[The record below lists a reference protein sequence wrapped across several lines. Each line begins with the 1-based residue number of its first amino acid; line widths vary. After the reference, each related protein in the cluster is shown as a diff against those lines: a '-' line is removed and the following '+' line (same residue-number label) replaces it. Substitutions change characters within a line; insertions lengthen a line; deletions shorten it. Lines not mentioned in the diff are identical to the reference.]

1 VNQPPDEALEI
12 IGVSKNYGPT
22 RALDDVSFSLRHG
35 RIHALLG
42 GNGSGKSTLIKI
54 LAGVVRAE
62 PGGQVARTISGRRVE
77 AGLSGVTP
85 GVSRD
90 LGFRFVHQDVPI
102 FPGLSITENLALG
115 SKFERGAGGRIRWRR
130 QHARARRVLKQF
142 GLDVSPREPVYRLP
156 PAARTLL
163 AIVRAL
169 QDQADPSESVLVL
182 DEPTATLPRGDVAWL
197 LSSLR
202 RLAEQGQTILWVS
215 HRLDEVCQAADDITV
230 LRDGKHVATMPLGTR
245 TTADL
250 AELIVGRPVP
260 RVGSSGVEEQ
270 APVVLEVRGLAAGA
284 ADGVDLD
291 VRQGEIV
298 GLVGI
303 TGSGRSSVLRGI
315 YGALPRRAGTVLIE
329 GTELR
334 TGHVPTAR
342 SRGVR
347 FLPEERRLIGFAG
360 MSVAMNAS
368 SPDVGRYWRG
378 YLDRRAERRAG
389 QDLIRQFGVRAPSAD
404 APLNSLSGGN
414 QQKVLVGAAIR
425 SEPAVLLID
434 EPTQGVD
441 VGARADIHAHIKQAV
456 SRRGCAVVVSS
467 DLEEVVDL
475 CDRVLILA
483 GGRMVTQLVG
493 EEITE
498 LAIASQMEQGSRS
511 ALPDL
516 PDSLAMRIG

>member
-1 VNQPPDEALEI
+1 V
-12 IGVSKNYGPT
+12 
-22 RALDDVSFSLRHG
+22 
-35 RIHALLG
+35 
-42 GNGSGKSTLIKI
+42 
-54 LAGVVRAE
+54 
-62 PGGQVARTISGRRVE
+62 
-77 AGLSGVTP
+77 
-85 GVSRD
+85 
-90 LGFRFVHQDVPI
+90 
-102 FPGLSITENLALG
+102 
-115 SKFERGAGGRIRWRR
+115 
-130 QHARARRVLKQF
+130 
-142 GLDVSPREPVYRLP
+142 
-156 PAARTLL
+156 
-163 AIVRAL
+163 
-169 QDQADPSESVLVL
+169 
-182 DEPTATLPRGDVAWL
+182 
-197 LSSLR
+197 
-202 RLAEQGQTILWVS
+202 
-215 HRLDEVCQAADDITV
+215 
-230 LRDGKHVATMPLGTR
+230 
-245 TTADL
+245 
-250 AELIVGRPVP
+250 
-260 RVGSSGVEEQ
+260 
-270 APVVLEVRGLAAGA
+270 AGA
-284 ADGVDLD
+284 ADGVDLT

-334 TGHVPTAR
+334 AGHVPTAR

-368 SPDVGRYWRG
+368 SPDVRRYWRG

-425 SEPAVLLID
+425 SEPSVLLID

-483 GGRMVTQLVG
+483 GGRIVTQLAG
-493 EEITE
+493 AEITE
-498 LAIASQMEQGSRS
+498 LALASQMEQGSRS
-511 ALPDL
+511 ALPDR